1 MKAIYLV
8 FTLAFMGLFVSVSA
22 QSPAT
27 PKVTKTQVQQQKRI
41 KQGVQTGELTRRETL
56 ELQRQQANVQRSKRK
71 AKADGVVTPRE
82 RVIIKSKQQR
92 ASVNIARQKHD
103 AQDRH

>member
-27 PKVTKTQVQQQKRI
+27 PHVSKTQVKQQKRI
-41 KQGVQTGELTRRETL
+41 KQGVQSGELTRREIRT
-56 ELQRQQANVQRSKRK
+56 LQRQQAQVQRTKRK

-82 RVIIKSKQQR
+82 RIIINNKQKR
-92 ASVNIARQKHD
+92 ASVNIARQKND
-103 AQDRH
+103 AQDRN

>member
-8 FTLAFMGLFVSVSA
+8 FTLAFMGLFLSVSA

-27 PKVTKTQVQQQKRI
+27 LKVVKTQVQQQKRI
-41 KQGVQTGELTRRETL
+41 KQGVQSGELTRRETL
-56 ELQRQQANVQRSKRK
+56 ELERQQANVQRSKRK

-82 RVIIKSKQQR
+82 RAIIKSKQQR